1 MLNKRNFINTAVA
14 VAFSV
19 TSYVSVAADCKDVP
33 VADGQVGIHYNR
45 PDGKYD
51 DWGVHLWKSPNI
63 GITNWFI
70 PKMPTGCDS
79 FGMYWYVPLSKFG
92 ETKVVNYIIH
102 KGDVKEQGGTDMSF
116 DANKGKEIW
125 VNSGNPTIFMSKDDA
140 VKAQAVK

>member
-1 MLNKRNFINTAVA
+1 MLNKRNFINTALA
-14 VAFSV
+14 VAFAV
-19 TSYVSVAADCKDVP
+19 TSYSSVAADCKDAPVP
-33 VADGQVGIHYNR
+33 DGQVGIHYNR

-79 FGMYWYVPLSKFG
+79 FGVYWYVPLSKFG

-102 KGDVKEQGGTDMSF
+102 KGDTKEQGGTDMNF

-125 VNSGNPTIFMSKDDA
+125 VDAGNPTIFMSKDDA
-140 VKAQAVK
+140 MKAQAAK